1 MADKK
6 RGRGRPAKKQ
16 EISPE
21 IHLPDMEDTSSQH
34 SFKDSKSLVH
44 PSASAGKKDGKGA
57 SSSLNPSPLQ
67 LIREA
72 LEKDKNQRSLKKNSK
87 DSKKMNVFELKSD
100 DEDPVPKVST
110 ASPGKKMAP
119 QARRTK
125 TVASDET
132 AGKGGKGQKSRV
144 AKKTKGVSPAVEEEE
159 PSPKKRGRTAPVKK
173 ATAKKQT
180 PTTVSKSKLA
190 TVFMPCHSVGCNEP
204 SLSLQHC
211 GWPSDH
217 CRPALTCLSFYECRV
232 GTLSCT

>member
-159 PSPKKRGRTAPVKK
+159 PSPKKRGRTAPAKK

-190 TVFMPCHSVGCNEP
+190 TVFRPCHSVGCNEP

-211 GWPSDH
+211 GCPSDH
-217 CRPALTCLSFYECRV
+217 CRPHLLI
-232 GTLSCT
+232 LL

>member
-16 EISPE
+16 EITPE
-21 IHLPDMEDTSSQH
+21 IHFPDMEDTSSQH

-125 TVASDET
+125 TMASSDDS

-159 PSPKKRGRTAPVKK
+159 PSPKKRGRTAPAKK

-180 PTTVSKSKLA
+180 PTTVPKSKLIA
-190 TVFMPCHSVGCNEP
+190 VFMPCHSVGYNEP
-204 SLSLQHC
+204 PLWLQHC

-217 CRPALTCLSFYECRV
+217 CRLAFYECRL
-232 GTLSCT
+232 GTRSLE